1 MTKEQF
7 EQKKKEIQFI
17 EGNLKVDNVQK
28 IFTILK
34 EVTDISQWNSMY
46 SSSVDYSN
54 AEPLDYSLPQYKQYG
69 NRLR

>member
-7 EQKKKEIQFI
+7 EQKKKEIGFI

-34 EVTDISQWNSMY
+34 EVNNIKRQFQGTILILIIYQDKN
-46 SSSVDYSN
+46 
-54 AEPLDYSLPQYKQYG
+54 
-69 NRLR
+69 

>member
-7 EQKKKEIQFI
+7 EQKKKEIGFI

-34 EVTDISQWNSMY
+34 EVNNISEWNSMY
-46 SSSVDYSN
+46 SSSVDYSKV
-54 AEPLDYSLPQYKQYG
+54 EPLDYSLPQYTQYA